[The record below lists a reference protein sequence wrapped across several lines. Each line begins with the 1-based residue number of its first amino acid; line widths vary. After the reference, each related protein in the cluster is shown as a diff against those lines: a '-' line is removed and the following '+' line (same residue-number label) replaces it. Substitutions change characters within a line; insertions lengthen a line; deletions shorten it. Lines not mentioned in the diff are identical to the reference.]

1 MTSPAFRLT
10 HDAHASTVALCAQ
23 ELAGNIGLLV
33 LGGDA
38 STLEPTRLMDELDA
52 VHDTDALIIDLRQ
65 SRGLA
70 PAAASLVA
78 SWLFDTGVTLAPE
91 LYLPTGAAPMLDID
105 RPISRYLGKRVFVI
119 VGPDTGTV
127 AAELARNLQWLQR
140 AVIVGESPRGR
151 RVSPNVH
158 ATMPMARRTAH
169 LVALTTMQM
178 YREGR
183 TPTLALQAAIV
194 GVRREMEQ
202 LRTRIAGTRLSS

>member
-10 HDAHASTVALCAQ
+10 HEAHASATALSAQ
-23 ELAGNIGLLV
+23 ELAGNVGLLV

-38 STLEPTRLMDELDA
+38 STFDLTRLLDELDA
-52 VHDTDALIIDLRQ
+52 LHDTDALIIDLRQ
-65 SRGLA
+65 SRALA
-70 PAAASLVA
+70 PAAASIVA

-91 LYLPTGAAPMLDID
+91 LYIPPGATPMLHAGH
-105 RPISRYLGKRVFVI
+105 PISRYLGKRVFVV
-119 VGPDTGTV
+119 VGPDTGSV

-140 AVIVGESPRGR
+140 AVIVGESPLSR

-158 ATMPMARRTAH
+158 AALPMARRTAH